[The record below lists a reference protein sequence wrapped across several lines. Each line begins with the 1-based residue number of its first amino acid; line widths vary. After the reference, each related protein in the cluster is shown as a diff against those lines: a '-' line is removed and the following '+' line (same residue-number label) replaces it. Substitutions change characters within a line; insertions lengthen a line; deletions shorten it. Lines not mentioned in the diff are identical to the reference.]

1 MGDPRFYHPTR
12 LPLPTLPGIRDMRQ
26 LGQSVRQAILSAKP
40 PRSIDLRASARIA
53 ARLSILFLFFFLS
66 FSLSL
71 LCAVQSCPTFVL
83 ATVQHASKANRL
95 LASSRIARRFGF
107 FYPSSPSHPSAFHS
121 RSFMVDIDG

>member
-1 MGDPRFYHPTR
+1 MASALRGGGEGWGILAFHPTR
-12 LPLPTLPGIRDMRQ
+12 RPLPTLPGIRDMRQ

-71 LCAVQSCPTFVL
+71 TPVRR
-83 ATVQHASKANRL
+83 SKL
-95 LASSRIARRFGF
+95 PHFRFG
-107 FYPSSPSHPSAFHS
+107 YRPACEQ
-121 RSFMVDIDG
+121 G